1 MPTIDDVIEAFD
13 KQLLREERKAA
24 TAMVRAYAES
34 WKRIKAQLVKLDTE
48 YARAAARGGDVSLN
62 WYYQNVRA
70 MQLQEQIA
78 RELNKFAK
86 NAGKTITAEQAR
98 AIRESREF
106 ALDLI
111 RLNAPKGLAIDFNR
125 LPVKTIETMV
135 GMNQP
140 ESPLTKLLSRNGAKA
155 FQDAQEALVQ
165 GVALG
170 QNPRKIA
177 PVLRDTLGMNLS
189 KALTISRTEVMRA
202 QRETA
207 QAIYQANDDVV
218 KGWRWSSACDDTTC
232 EACFAMHGTEHP
244 MSEKMDTHPNCRCV
258 AEPLTYTYEEL
269 GARFGMD
276 LSAAD
281 KAGPSLEEIFKKYG
295 IKGERAEQ
303 IRRRYASGEDAFKSL
318 SDTAQRNILGPTKY
332 AAWKDGKFEFSDLVV
347 KTYSSEWGEGMKTAS
362 LKELISDLDLEK
374 YKNVNKK

>member
-13 KQLLREERKAA
+13 KQLLRNERKAA
-24 TAMVRAYAES
+24 SAMVKAYAES

-48 YARAAARGGDVSLN
+48 YARAAAKGGDVSLN
-62 WYYQNVRA
+62 WYYQSVRA

-86 NAGKTITAEQAR
+86 TAGKTITAEQAK

-111 RLNAPKGLAIDFNR
+111 RLNAPKGLAIDFNK

-135 GMNQP
+135 GMTQP
-140 ESPLTKLLSRNGAKA
+140 ESPLTKLLSKNGAKA

-165 GVALG
+165 GIALG

-177 PVLRDTLGMNLS
+177 PILRDALGMNLS

-202 QRETA
+202 HRETSLA
-207 QAIYQANDDVV
+207 VYRTNDDVV
-218 KGWRWSSACDDTTC
+218 KGWSWSSACDATTC
-232 EACFAMHGTEHP
+232 PGCFAMHGTEHP
-244 MSEKMDTHPNCRCV
+244 LSEKFESHPDCRCG
-258 AEPLTYTYEEL
+258 PRPITYTYEEL
-269 GARFGMD
+269 GARYGMD

-281 KAGPSLEEIFKKYG
+281 KAEPSLDEIFKKYG

-303 IRRRYASGEDAFKSL
+303 IRRRYTNGEDAFKSL

-332 AAWKDGKFEFSDLVV
+332 AAWKDGKFDFSKLAV

-362 LKELISDLDLEK
+362 LKELISESDLEK
-374 YKNVNKK
+374 YRNANKK

>member
-13 KQLLREERKAA
+13 KQLLRNERKAA
-24 TAMVRAYAES
+24 TAMVKAYAES
-34 WKRIKAQLVKLDTE
+34 WKRIKAQLGKLDAE

-62 WYYQNVRA
+62 WYYQSVRA

-86 NAGKTITAEQAR
+86 AAGKTITAEQAR
-98 AIRESREF
+98 AIRESSEF
-106 ALDLI
+106 ALDLV
-111 RLNAPKGLAIDFNR
+111 RLNAPKGLAIDFNK

-140 ESPLTKLLSRNGAKA
+140 GSPLTKLLSRNGEKA
-155 FQDAQEALVQ
+155 LQDAQEALVQ
-165 GVALG
+165 GIALG

-177 PVLRDTLGMNLS
+177 PILRDALGVNLS

-202 QRETA
+202 HRETS

-218 KGWRWSSACDDTTC
+218 KGWRWSAALDSTTC
-232 EACFAMHGTEHP
+232 EACFAKHGTEYP
-244 MSEKMDTHPNCRCV
+244 LGERMATHPNCRCSEV
-258 AEPLTYTYEEL
+258 PVLYTMEEI
-269 GARFGMD
+269 GARYGMD

-281 KAGPSLEEIFKKYG
+281 KAEPSLDEIFKKYG
-295 IKGERAEQ
+295 ITGERAEQ
-303 IRRRYASGEDAFKSL
+303 IRRRYMTGEDAFKSL

-332 AAWKDGKFEFSDLVV
+332 AAWKDGKFDFSELAV
-347 KTYSSEWGEGMKTAS
+347 KTYSADWGEGMKTAS
-362 LKELISDLDLEK
+362 LKELISESDLEK
-374 YKNVNKK
+374 YRNANKK